1 MLPRFRSDCGMLL
14 LFAIAGARGAFL
26 PSCRAASSIRRAAN
40 VCASAA
46 AEEAE
51 LLSTLKAEYA
61 SQREAPPGLEECP
74 VDDDACIAL
83 AEVDQAVECAVDDS
97 ACIAARAVN
106 IEVATLRLLPLSADL
121 NALKSRADPLL
132 ATDGLDAE
140 LISRFWTAFD
150 DAKASQRAVRAEEEQ
165 LKTQE
170 RADAIVRTVVGL
182 VDLWQEVVASRTQAQ
197 SKKAPQV
204 ESKKLPKV
212 ESKKPPKVE
221 SKKPPKVES
230 KKPPKVESKKPPKV
244 ESKTP
249 PKVESKTPPKV
260 ESRPPKVEKPVAA
273 APQIVPLEVRQQAPQ
288 EVRLQKP
295 PQETRT
301 GAAAPS
307 SAPSDG
313 DGPRPRRKRWL
324 LFGKRLE

>member
-230 KKPPKVESKKPPKV
+230 K
-244 ESKTP
+244 TP

-273 APQIVPLEVRQQAPQ
+273 ALQIAPLEVRQQAPQ

>member
-221 SKKPPKVES
+221 ST
-230 KKPPKVESKKPPKV
+230 KPPKV

-295 PQETRT
+295 PQETPPT